1 MSINIGNYTFDGPYS
16 STNEL
21 ENLSGV
27 YAIICQKN
35 DKDYIINIGKSNSVV
50 REMGSNLY
58 RLTWSQISY
67 SRRVMGIWGGIQ

>member
-1 MSINIGNYTFDGPYS
+1 MSLNIGNYTFNRPYS

-35 DKDYIINIGKSNSVV
+35 DKDYIVDVGESATVV
-50 REMGSNLY
+50 KEM
-58 RLTWSQISY
+58 WS
-67 SRRVMGIWGGIQ
+67 